1 MFCLLAVCF
10 LASTPLAQPAT
21 DFDAA
26 WNDVA
31 RGIRSAYYARE
42 TRPEKV
48 DQALTKHEAAAK
60 AAQSREQFVHEVRL
74 MMAEFGESHFGI
86 YTQADPSFYFLE
98 NMHGGDGA
106 LAMPTIGAWF
116 EETSKGWVV
125 SMVLDGGAAL
135 AAGLRKGDL
144 MKTVDGEPFTP
155 IEALR
160 PLAASSPKFVFERA
174 GQTLEAKIAVSL
186 APAKEIFL
194 EASRKSGRILERGEK
209 SFAYFRLWAAVDED
223 FAKTLADF
231 VYLRA
236 GEADGFIL
244 DLRGGFGGRPEQ
256 MLDPFFR
263 PDVALTWEIGESA
276 FTTHYGFG
284 KPLVALV
291 DQDTRSAKE
300 VLAFML
306 KKTGR
311 AVLLGTGTA
320 GDLLGTFPQRVS
332 DWAVMIVPR
341 ASLLLDGEK
350 IEGRGVEP
358 DFFVADQ
365 VGQDGEDLL
374 LERAIDVLQASGA
387 TL

>member
-144 MKTVDGEPFTP
+144 MKTVDAEPFTP

-174 GQTLEAKIAVSL
+174 GQTLEAKIAVGL

-194 EASRKSGRILERGEK
+194 EASRKSGRILERGEQ